1 MCHSRRNGQASGDRR
16 PRQEALEHT
25 SHIGEV
31 ADAHQIARNRYQGG
45 LATYLDV
52 LSAEDGLL
60 SSQRELANLQT
71 RLFSLHVA
79 LVRAL
84 GGGYQTQA

>member
-1 MCHSRRNGQASGDRR
+1 MELVSGSPDTLGRL
-16 PRQEALEHT
+16 ALEPGT
-25 SHIGEV
+25 AIIG
-31 ADAHQIARNRYQGG
+31 AG